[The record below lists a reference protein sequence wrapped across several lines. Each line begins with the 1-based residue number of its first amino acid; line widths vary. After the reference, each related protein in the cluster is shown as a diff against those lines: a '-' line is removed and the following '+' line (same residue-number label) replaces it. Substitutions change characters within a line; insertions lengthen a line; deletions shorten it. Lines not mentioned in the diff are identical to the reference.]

1 MKTKGLIAIIL
12 LLTAH
17 FITAQN
23 DTLTGVLRDTKEKA
37 IKRYEVRLGNNPGVT
52 VKTDRNGVFVF
63 PQANLQDTIYVE
75 MNKKGKTAKVPV
87 SGYSFL
93 TISLKEGSFE
103 VDHAYEPDAA
113 LQEVMLRERKK
124 MVSSSTLNKAEI
136 LQTRCQD
143 IYCLLRRLSGVMVQ
157 SNGSVRIR
165 GGASFNSP
173 ANALIVVNGIPMQD
187 SSIMST
193 ITVQDIEEITV
204 LKDATQY
211 GAMGANGAILIKTG
225 K

>member
-12 LLTAH
+12 LLSAH

-63 PQANLQDTIYVE
+63 PEANLQDTIYVE

-93 TISLKEGSFE
+93 T
-103 VDHAYEPDAA
+103 
-113 LQEVMLRERKK
+113 
-124 MVSSSTLNKAEI
+124 
-136 LQTRCQD
+136 
-143 IYCLLRRLSGVMVQ
+143 
-157 SNGSVRIR
+157 
-165 GGASFNSP
+165 
-173 ANALIVVNGIPMQD
+173 
-187 SSIMST
+187 
-193 ITVQDIEEITV
+193 
-204 LKDATQY
+204 
-211 GAMGANGAILIKTG
+211 
-225 K
+225 

>member
-1 MKTKGLIAIIL
+1 MKTKGLIVIIFI
-12 LLTAH
+12 LTAH
-17 FITAQN
+17 FISAQN

-52 VKTDRNGVFVF
+52 VKTDKNGVFVF
-63 PQANLQDTIYVE
+63 PQASLEDTLYID

-93 TISLKEGSFE
+93 TIHLKEGSYE
-103 VDHAYEPDAA
+103 VDHRYEPDVA
-113 LQEVMLRERKK
+113 LQEVLLRERKK
-124 MVSSSTLNKAEI
+124 MVSSSTLSKAEI

-157 SNGSVRIR
+157 NNGGIRIR
-165 GGASFNSP
+165 GGASFNSS

-187 SSIMST
+187 YSIMST

-211 GAMGANGAILIKTG
+211 GAMGANGAIVIKTG